1 MAHTFLV
8 RPGQW
13 MLEGQWLE
21 RQNLPVP
28 VRGKTMIAWD
38 QNDWFRM
45 ATKLV
50 FPGHEYTDIV
60 LQYRGR
66 FDQTNRQYSF
76 ILQHS
81 EFGNVEGE
89 GLIGPESIV
98 QRYWVLGSEQQR
110 RSGLE
115 TLRQIKDDRYYYSSV
130 NMSGISMS
138 LTSVMEA
145 VIERKP

>member
-8 RPGQW
+8 VPGKW

-21 RQNLPVP
+21 RNRLPIP
-28 VRGKTMIAWD
+28 VRGKTLVAWD

-45 ATKLV
+45 VMQLI
-50 FPGHEYTDIV
+50 FPGHEHEDIV

-66 FDQTNRQYSF
+66 FDSTNRQYTF

-81 EFGNVEGE
+81 ELGNVEGE
-89 GLIGPESIV
+89 GLVGPESIV
-98 QRYWVLGSEQQR
+98 QRYWVLGNEQQR

-115 TLRQIKDDRYYYSSV
+115 ILRRIENNRYSYSSV
-130 NMSGISMS
+130 SMGGANMNLISV
-138 LTSVMEA
+138 LEA
-145 VIERKP
+145 TLERKP